1 MLTYAPFAK
10 PIYVMLKPIG
20 SKCNLR
26 CDYCYYL
33 EKSNLYKGENHIM
46 SEEVLERFTKQ
57 YIESQTMPQVLFT
70 WYGGEPLM
78 RPISFYKKALELQKI
93 YAGGR
98 EIDNSIQTNGTLL
111 NDNWCKFFKENNFL
125 VGI

>member
-1 MLTYAPFAK
+1 
-10 PIYVMLKPIG
+10 
-20 SKCNLR
+20 
-26 CDYCYYL
+26 
-33 EKSNLYKGENHIM
+33 M